1 MLQHSLSV
9 LPRLGFHFKTFSSK
23 AIPNCSMQSMPT
35 LRALYLKS
43 FCSKSTVQCSPP
55 FYSEHAHF
63 ESFLLLC
70 WNRSHLPLHLCLLLL
85 CRLSRL
91 GWKEK
96 VFLVLLSMSMYR
108 EDIET
113 KNRVNMEN
121 LKNFFFQGPLNLH
134 QDQNGNLQIGLAQ
147 PLVTK
152 PSKKWRDVFSLSSQL
167 LTYLL
172 LYLGHNLHFQGF
184 SHPSIHPCLS
194 LSHNHRLGPCCGG
207 CLWWH
212 K

>member
-1 MLQHSLSV
+1 MKHCEKLNFPRRRWNTLVWRSRWPPSRMLQHSLSV

-63 ESFLLLC
+63 ESFLLLR

-108 EDIET
+108 RQRNKQQRKHGKLE
-113 KNRVNMEN
+113 
-121 LKNFFFQGPLNLH
+121 
-134 QDQNGNLQIGLAQ
+134 
-147 PLVTK
+147 
-152 PSKKWRDVFSLSSQL
+152 
-167 LTYLL
+167 
-172 LYLGHNLHFQGF
+172 
-184 SHPSIHPCLS
+184 
-194 LSHNHRLGPCCGG
+194 
-207 CLWWH
+207 
-212 K
+212 